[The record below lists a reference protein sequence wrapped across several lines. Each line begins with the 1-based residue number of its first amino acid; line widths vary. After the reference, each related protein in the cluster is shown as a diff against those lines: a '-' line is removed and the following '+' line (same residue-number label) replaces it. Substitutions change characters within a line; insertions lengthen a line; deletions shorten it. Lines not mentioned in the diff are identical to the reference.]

1 MFPCSRSLLDPDA
14 LLAQLRRDYRLAGL
28 DRVVLVRSLVNDVY
42 RVETTGAAYVLK
54 VYRHGWR
61 SPDEVGWEGDLIAHL
76 VGRRVPVSP
85 LVTRSDGSL
94 VGVLPAPEGPRPT
107 TLAVFTEG
115 KDPVPPFTGPL
126 YRDFGRLIGRLHAAA
141 AGFSS
146 RHRRR
151 PADLTQLLD
160 RPLAAVLPR
169 LADRPADRTAIG
181 TLAGEARRH
190 LTELAADGLTRGI
203 CHGDVSM
210 DNVRVTPD
218 GGLVLHDFDLSGEG
232 WTAMDL
238 CGVRA
243 TPWWDDF
250 AAGYT
255 EVRPLHPV
263 DLRALPWLDVVGRI
277 HNLRFHLVD
286 KPAWRGTE
294 SWGEGYLDRELDA
307 LRDAA
312 RDLR

>member
-1 MFPCSRSLLDPDA
+1 M
-14 LLAQLRRDYRLAGL
+14 LRRDYRLAGL
-28 DRVVLVRSLVNDVY
+28 DRIVLLRSLVNDVY
-42 RVETTGAAYVLK
+42 RVETTGPAYVLK

-76 VGRRVPVSP
+76 VRRRVPVSP

-94 VGVLPAPEGPRPT
+94 VGVVPAPEGPRPV
-107 TLAVFTEG
+107 TLAAHTDG
-115 KDPVPPFTGPL
+115 DDPAQPFTGPL
-126 YRDFGRLIGRLHAAA
+126 YRDFGRLIGLLHAAG
-141 AGFSS
+141 AGFAS

-151 PADLTQLLD
+151 PADLAHLLD

-169 LADRPADRTAIG
+169 LSDRPADRTAIAA
-181 TLAGEARRH
+181 LADAARRH
-190 LTELAADGLTRGI
+190 ITELATGGLTRGI
-203 CHGDVSM
+203 CHGDVTM
-210 DNVRVTPD
+210 DNVRVTPQ
-218 GGLVLHDFDLSGEG
+218 GRLVIHDFDLSGEG

-243 TPWWDDF
+243 TPWWEDF

-255 EVRPLHPV
+255 EARPLPPV
-263 DLRALPWLDVVGRI
+263 DLEAIPWLDVVGRI

-294 SWGEGYLDRELDA
+294 SMGEGYLDRELDA

-312 RDLR
+312 RDLG